1 SFTKNGVTTHQG
13 GYALFDA
20 AIRYDITDNMQATF
34 NVYNLF
40 DREYF
45 YRVGTTTTFNMYGEP
60 ANVMAGFTY
69 KFK

>member
-1 SFTKNGVTTHQG
+1 
-13 GYALFDA
+13 
-20 AIRYDITDNMQATF
+20 YDITDNMQATF

-40 DREYF
+40 DRKYF